1 MGNPSTKLVQ
11 QIHSSSYDGSAK
23 VMSMI
28 TTVEE
33 AVDVVRNGTDI
44 IEAQGA
50 ETGGHRSTFNVDN
63 DPNNEVLPLVGTMT
77 LVPQVV
83 DALKRMEQ
91 EVRWEQQEQ
100 AENNN
105 NNKKIQV
112 IAAGGIA
119 DGRGLVAALALG
131 VHGVMIGTRFLV
143 AQESGDFQAY
153 QDRLLAAQESNT
165 IITRAFSGRPA
176 RGLRNRFVEEYH
188 KSGPKP
194 LAWPLQALAADDIY
208 AAAQKQNNAD
218 YFPLLAGQRVDLP
231 GIGKIYTAEEVEKAK
246 QSPSFEREYNL
257 KEQEMSSTQ
266 KILKQQ

>member
-50 ETGGHRSTFNVDN
+50 ETGGHRSIFNVDN

-91 EVRWEQQEQ
+91 EVRREQQEQ

-153 QDRLLAAQESNT
+153 QDRLLAAQESDT
-165 IITRAFSGRPA
+165 IITT
-176 RGLRNRFVEEYH
+176 L
-188 KSGPKP
+188 
-194 LAWPLQALAADDIY
+194 
-208 AAAQKQNNAD
+208 
-218 YFPLLAGQRVDLP
+218 
-231 GIGKIYTAEEVEKAK
+231 
-246 QSPSFEREYNL
+246 
-257 KEQEMSSTQ
+257 
-266 KILKQQ
+266 